1 VRWGRGG
8 ASTAQ
13 VVTDGLQ
20 HQTRAQ
26 TEICI
31 DALKATT
38 PRFFTLEKT
47 LSFIF
52 FCIEHIVVIRY
63 TFYPLQVKNKPH
75 GGAMGIFLVL
85 SAGLQTGQS
94 L

>member
-1 VRWGRGG
+1 MAYSIRPE
-8 ASTAQ
+8 
-13 VVTDGLQ
+13 
-20 HQTRAQ
+20 QTG
-26 TEICI
+26 ICI

-47 LSFIF
+47 LSLIF
-52 FCIEHIVVIRY
+52 FCIEHIVVILY

-75 GGAMGIFLVL
+75 GGAITTVGIFLVL